1 MSREKNVR
9 IVSLGRT
16 RCPRF
21 ASGVG
26 RCSSLGEEGTNFM
39 LTVNNTTGPFWTLRY
54 LFVLFE
60 GATALLALLVP
71 IYATVDS

>member
-1 MSREKNVR
+1 MLARKLVEKRRGGGGGELPCMPREKNVR
-9 IVSLGRT
+9 IVSPGRT

-39 LTVNNTTGPFWTLRY
+39 LTVNNIHILDPSVSVC
-54 LFVLFE
+54 FV
-60 GATALLALLVP
+60 
-71 IYATVDS
+71 